1 MAFTHYRTKG
11 VFLKMEDR
19 GEADQVFTLFTEKF
33 GKIKVLG
40 RGIRKITAKLRPAT
54 GGFYFRTEREENKSK
69 LLFSRASEK
78 TYSGRVYLSEI
89 EFIQGKQYKTLT
101 DAVLI
106 NKFDVDYKVAEAI
119 DGLTARE
126 QRDDKI
132 WTLLTQTLKSFL
144 RSDPSKLSELSVGVN
159 SDYFLWNLFDILGY
173 APQLHNCACCENKLL
188 QETFFFV
195 PQDGGVVCWQ
205 CFSKKDLPDGEW
217 YEIPVSIVK
226 ILRFLLKEPLDVAER
241 LKIQRAEQEHLQNV
255 SEVYLNSLKQ
265 INNPRNI

>member
-19 GEADQVFTLFTEKF
+19 GEADQVFTLFTEDF

-40 RGIRKITAKLRPAT
+40 RAIRKI
-54 GGFYFRTEREENKSK
+54 KSK
-69 LLFSRASEK
+69 LRAGVGLFC
-78 TYSGRVYLSEI
+78 LSEI

-101 DAVLI
+101 DAVVI

-126 QRDDKI
+126 QQDDKI
-132 WTLLTQTLKSFL
+132 WTLLTQTLKSL
-144 RSDPSKLSELSVGVN
+144 LGSDPSKLSFIGIN

-173 APQLHNCACCENKLL
+173 APQLHNCACCGNKLL
-188 QETFFFV
+188 PETFFFV

-205 CFSKKDLPDGEW
+205 CFEKKDLPDEEW

-226 ILRFLLKEPLDVAER
+226 ILRFLLNEPLDVAGR
-241 LKIQRAEQEHLQNV
+241 LKIQRAEQEQLQNV

-265 INNPRNI
+265 INSPRNI